1 MMKYVFN
8 PRNRQINPVT
18 EMTAADPSLRDKVVS
33 AELYALV
40 CKGKVSIEDVAALF
54 AVGKSPEVLVKN
66 VRTVKDSPVATAP
79 VNDARLEPAVE
90 QKPAESPEAGEPQRA
105 TADSA
110 FAKGDLWKKSQ
121 ADLMIIAG
129 TLGIDTA
136 SESFQPTRRNLVEAI
151 LARAQAAEGK

>member
-1 MMKYVFN
+1 MKYVFN

-18 EMTAADPSLRDKVVS
+18 EMTVADPTLRDKVVS

-54 AVGKSPEVLVKN
+54 AVGKSPEILVKKHDA
-66 VRTVKDSPVATAP
+66 VKVSPVAQAP
-79 VNDARLEPAVE
+79 ANVVTLEPQAP
-90 QKPAESPEAGEPQRA
+90 PAAGADAPGGGEPG

-110 FAKGDLWKKSQ
+110 FSKGDLWKKSQ
-121 ADLMIIAG
+121 GDLLILAG

-136 SESFQPTRRNLVEAI
+136 NPEFSPTRKNLVDAI
-151 LARAQAAEGK
+151 LARAAAAAGE